1 MMEAQA
7 MNYRVEGEGF
17 PVFLIHGIGASLE
30 TWDGLV
36 PLLSG
41 ACQCIRY
48 DLRGHGRTSRD
59 PGGDYSLDALV
70 DDLEQL
76 RKHLG
81 LDRAGFVG
89 HSLGAMIAA
98 RYAHRYPQHGTLIG
112 LVSTAAGREADDSER
127 LESLIARLK
136 SEGVESQLSNMVN
149 RWFTDEF
156 AAEHGHVIEAR
167 KQRVRDTDPDV
178 FISVFE
184 TYARTEMIHWLE
196 DVNAPAL
203 IVTGELDGGC
213 PPRLN
218 RKIRATLPQSELF
231 ILHGLKHNIPIQA
244 PERLNDIL
252 QWFIEGKKHL
262 AL

>member
-1 MMEAQA
+1 MEAQA
-7 MNYRVEGEGF
+7 INYRVEGSGF

-36 PLLSG
+36 ALL
-41 ACQCIRY
+41 AKDCCCIRY
-48 DLRGHGRTSRD
+48 DLRGHGKTRKD
-59 PGGDYSLDALV
+59 PNGDYSLDALV

-76 RKHLG
+76 RQHLG
-81 LDRAGFVG
+81 LDQAGFVG

-98 RYAHRYPQHGTLIG
+98 RYAKRYPQHCTLTG
-112 LVSTAAGREADDSER
+112 LVSTAAGREADDTER
-127 LESLIARLK
+127 LETLIAK
-136 SEGVESQLSNMVN
+136 MKAEGVDSQLSNMVN
-149 RWFTDEF
+149 RWFTDDF
-156 AAEHGHVIEAR
+156 AVAHEDVIEAR

-196 DVNAPAL
+196 DVSAPSL

-218 RKIRATLPQSELF
+218 RKIRAALSQAELF
-231 ILHGLKHNIPIQA
+231 ILQGLKHNIPIQT